1 MRSTEQI
8 IRTGAA
14 AVGVLVLALAVAAC
28 GGEVGPVSYEGA
40 MGDWPLYAGEGSS
53 HFTPLDQIDKG
64 NVAGLEVAWT
74 HRSGDYFDGSGRSG
88 MTAGQST
95 PLVVNDTLYYCTSFM
110 RVFALDPETGDEK
123 WVFDPKLEALKG
135 EGPYPLQCRGVAYW
149 EDPEASEGAAC
160 KRRIYHGTKDAH
172 LWSIDADDG
181 KPCAA
186 FGSAGRVEL
195 REGIG
200 EAASWEY
207 YPTSPGYVIGD
218 VIVLGA
224 LVADNVRVDAPG
236 GVVRAFDL
244 RTGAL
249 RWAWD
254 PVPPDF
260 DATPDPATGR
270 VYARGTPNVWSIIA
284 GDPERGL
291 VFVPTG
297 NPSPDL
303 YGGQRDGI
311 DYYGSSTVALDAKTG
326 EVRWFFQSVHHDVW
340 DYDVPSPA
348 GSFQIPGVGGGRP
361 GLAQSTKMGMIFLL
375 DRETGEPLYPVE
387 ERPVPQGGVPGEQL
401 SPTQPFPTHPRPL
414 HPYVLGPENVF
425 GFTPFDRAGC
435 AELAGKYR
443 YDGLYTPPTLQGT
456 IGFPHT
462 SGGMNWGGVAI
473 DEQRKL
479 LMVNQVHVA
488 QVMQL
493 IPRDELGTL
502 SPEDT
507 EYPNEFYPMTG
518 TPYAVKRFPLFS
530 LFGAPCNEPPWGTLT
545 AVDLESG
552 EVAWQVPLGNT
563 RELAPVPLDIGVPA
577 FGGGLATASGLYFIG
592 ASLDKGFRA
601 FDSDTGEVLWETRLP
616 FDAVAV
622 PASYRLRPDSKQ
634 FVVINA
640 GSNPLSDMGDAL
652 IAFALKD

>member
-1 MRSTEQI
+1 MI
-8 IRTGAA
+8 AALRTVIAALAA
-14 AVGVLVLALAVAAC
+14 AAGAAC
-28 GGEVGPVSYEGA
+28 GVDPGPVDYGGPT
-40 MGDWPLYAGEGSS
+40 GDWPHYAGERAL
-53 HFTPLDQIDKG
+53 HFSPLRQIDER
-64 NVAGLEVAWT
+64 NVGSLEVAWT

-88 MTAGQST
+88 VTAFQAS

-110 RVFALDPETGDEK
+110 RVFALDPETGSEK
-123 WVFDPKLEALKG
+123 WVFDPQLSALKG
-135 EGPYPLQCRGVAYW
+135 EGPYPLACRGVAYW
-149 EDPEASEGAAC
+149 EDPQAPDDAPC
-160 KRRIYHGTKDAH
+160 KRRIYHGTKDSD
-172 LWSIDADDG
+172 LWAIDADDG
-181 KPCAA
+181 LLCSG
-186 FGSAGRVEL
+186 FGEEGRVRL

-200 EAASWEY
+200 EAPSWEY
-207 YPTSPGYVIGD
+207 YPTSPGYVID
-218 VIVLGA
+218 EVIVLGA

-244 RTGAL
+244 RSGEL

-254 PVPPDF
+254 PVPPGF
-260 DATPDPATGR
+260 EAKPDPETGR
-270 VYARGTPNVWSIIA
+270 IYARGTPNVWSIISGDA
-284 GDPERGL
+284 GLGL
-291 VFVPTG
+291 VYVPTG

-326 EVRWFFQSVHHDVW
+326 AVRWHFQSVHHDVW

-348 GSFQIPGVGGGRP
+348 ALFEIDGVGGGRP

-401 SPTQPFPTHPRPL
+401 SPTQPFPTHPKPL
-414 HPYVLGPENVF
+414 HPYEIGPDSVF
-425 GFTPFDRAGC
+425 GFTPLDRKLC
-435 AELAGKYR
+435 ADLAAKYR
-443 YDGLYTPPTLQGT
+443 YDGLYTPPSLQGT

-479 LMVNQVHVA
+479 LIVNQLHVA

-493 IPRDELGTL
+493 VPRDQAHDL

-507 EYPNEFYPMTG
+507 QYPNEFYPMQG

-530 LFGAPCNEPPWGTLT
+530 LFGAPCNKPPWGSLT

-552 EVAWQVPLGNT
+552 EIAWKVPLGNT
-563 RELAPVPLDIGVPA
+563 RELAPVPLEMGVPA

-592 ASLDKGFRA
+592 ASIDKGFRV
-601 FDSDTGEVLWETRLP
+601 FHSETGEVLWETRLP
-616 FDAVAV
+616 FDGAAV
-622 PASYRLRPDSKQ
+622 PISYRLRPDSKQ
-634 FVVINA
+634 FVVIAA
-640 GSNPLSDMGDAL
+640 GSNPLSEMGDAL
-652 IAFALKD
+652 VAFALPD

>member
-1 MRSTEQI
+1 MSR
-8 IRTGAA
+8 RCRAGARAHVIA
-14 AVGVLVLALAVAAC
+14 ALSWLVAAC
-28 GGEVGPVSYEGA
+28 GGEVGSVSYDGPV
-40 MGDWPLYAGEGSS
+40 GGNPRYGGEGTI
-53 HFTPLDQIDKG
+53 HFSPHTQIDKG

-88 MTAGQST
+88 VTAGQAQ
-95 PLVVNDTLYYCTSFM
+95 PIVANDTLYYCSSFM
-110 RVFALDPETGDEK
+110 RVFALDPETGEER
-123 WVFDPKLEALKG
+123 WIFDPKLEALKG
-135 EGPYPLQCRGVAYW
+135 EGPYPLQCRGVSYW
-149 EDPEASEGAAC
+149 EDPVAPEAAAC
-160 KRRIYHGTKDAH
+160 KRRIYLGTKDSD
-172 LWSIDADDG
+172 LWALDADDG
-181 KPCAA
+181 KPCAG
-186 FGSAGRVEL
+186 FGSEGRVEL

-224 LVADNVRVDAPG
+224 LVADNVRVDAPS

-244 RTGAL
+244 RTGEL

-260 DATPDPATGR
+260 ARTPDPESGR
-270 VYARGTPNVWSIIA
+270 IYTRGTPNVWSIIA

-311 DYYGSSTVALDAKTG
+311 DYYGSSTVALDAETG
-326 EVRWFFQSVHHDVW
+326 AVRWHFQAVHHDVW

-348 GSFQIPGVGGGRP
+348 GLFQIDAVGGGRP
-361 GLAQSTKMGMIFLL
+361 ALAQSTKMGMIFLL
-375 DRETGEPLYPVE
+375 DRETGEPLYPIE

-401 SPTQPFPTHPRPL
+401 SPTQPFPTHPPPL
-414 HPYVLGPENVF
+414 HPYVVDEDHVF
-425 GFTPFDRAGC
+425 GFTPIDRWAC
-435 AELAGKYR
+435 SKLAAKYR
-443 YDGLYTPPTLQGT
+443 YDGLYTPPTLEGT

-473 DEQRKL
+473 DEARGL
-479 LMVNQVHVA
+479 LIVNQVHVA
-488 QVMQL
+488 QVVQL
-493 IPRDELGTL
+493 VPREQVGSL

-530 LFGAPCNEPPWGTLT
+530 LFGAPCNMPPWGSLT
-545 AVDLESG
+545 AVDLVSG

-563 RELAPVPLDIGVPA
+563 RELAPVPLDMGVPA

-592 ASLDKGFRA
+592 ASLDKRFRA
-601 FDSDTGEVLWETRLP
+601 FDSETGEVLWETRVP
-616 FDAVAV
+616 FDAIAV
-622 PASYRLRPDSKQ
+622 PTSYRLRADSKQ
-634 FVVINA
+634 YVVVSA
-640 GSNPLSDMGDAL
+640 GSNPLSEMGDAL
-652 IAFALKD
+652 VAFALPD